1 MERPSP
7 TTVIL
12 SLLAAALSACLV
24 YVLLVAARDML
35 STGTVW
41 LPKLFRK
48 AQPSAFVPLQV
59 AATYLLGLLCVAT
72 GAACA
77 AYAATL
83 NAKYKPTGA
92 TLLLIGGA
100 LVFLY
105 RLSLPFAGGVILL
118 VASLVVL
125 TFARDRK
132 ALFGA
137 LASLSL
143 ALFAAGF
150 ALS

>member
-1 MERPSP
+1 M
-7 TTVIL
+7 
-12 SLLAAALSACLV
+12 SLLATALSAFLL
-24 YVLLVAARDML
+24 YVLLVAARDFL

-48 AQPSAFVPLQV
+48 ARPSAFVPWHV
-59 AATYLLGLLCVAT
+59 AATYLLGVLCLAA
-72 GAACA
+72 GAACS

-83 NAKYKPTGA
+83 NAKYKPTSA
-92 TLLLIGGA
+92 VLLIVGGA

-118 VASLVVL
+118 VGSLVVL
-125 TFARDRK
+125 TFARHRK

-137 LASLSL
+137 LVFVAL

-150 ALS
+150 AVF